1 MLIEQAIYGG
11 QDTGG
16 YRFLA
21 RSAGFVD
28 DWLGEAE
35 RLCTGFGERPA
46 GVSCPLA
53 VFARPLGKKHVAVVQ
68 VADQGADDAG
78 RPGALAFRLL
88 VMPQRLYV
96 DLGADPFW
104 IAEQVPPPWRAR
116 GEMERIEWT
125 AGPQPKRTVAA
136 LRRILDVEAE
146 RTQTLLGGVQ
156 VLVDGG
162 RLVFVRARPDER
174 MVRDLWALLPGS
186 SRMAL
191 WPASFAFGNAHGFD
205 VVVVPHAD
213 GPAFASY
220 TREEKAGDHPE
231 GRYELALQSAVE
243 EDNQAEVDAL
253 LSRRS
258 RAQTLRLA
266 VWLLAAFA
274 LIAAVIHF
282 PFGGRPAEK
291 EEKKEQVKAKD
302 EPLKLPHVDDVPSL
316 AADERARLARRLAGM
331 GKRLGID
338 LPAGDSGQALAD
350 AVAELDRRLDE
361 KKKPRRDAAEELK
374 RGPVRRRLQAL
385 LWKHGAA
392 DYNQPGLNVDELV
405 DRLRDS
411 LVKEGVLKE
420 KDGD

>member
-11 QDTGG
+11 QDSGG

-21 RSAGFVD
+21 RSAGFLD
-28 DWLGEAE
+28 GWLADAE

-46 GVSCPLA
+46 GVACPLA

-88 VMPQRLYV
+88 VMPARLYI

-104 IAEQVPPPWRAR
+104 IAEQLPPPWRAR
-116 GEMERIEWT
+116 GEMDTITWT
-125 AGPQPKRTVAA
+125 AGPQPKRTVDD

-156 VLVDGG
+156 ILVDGG
-162 RLVFVRARPDER
+162 RLVFVRQRPDER
-174 MVRDLWALLPGS
+174 MVRDLWALLPNS
-186 SRMAL
+186 TRMVT
-191 WPASFAFGNAHGFD
+191 WPASFVFGNAHRFH
-205 VVVVPHAD
+205 VAVVPHAD
-213 GPAFASY
+213 GPAFEGC
-220 TREEKAGDHPE
+220 TREEKAGDYPE

-243 EDNQAEVDAL
+243 DGNQAEVDAL
-253 LSRRS
+253 LCRRS

-266 VWLLAAFA
+266 VWLLVAFA
-274 LIAAVIHF
+274 LIATIIHF
-282 PFGGRPAEK
+282 PFGGRPAE
-291 EEKKEQVKAKD
+291 EEDNKARVKSKD
-302 EPLKLPHVDDVPSL
+302 EPLKLPLIEEVPSL
-316 AADERARLARRLAGM
+316 TAEERARLAGRLAGL

-338 LPAGDSGQALAD
+338 LPPGDTGQALAD
-350 AVAELDRRLDE
+350 AVVELDRRLDE
-361 KKKPRRDAAEELK
+361 KKKPRRDPGKELA
-374 RGPVRRRLQAL
+374 RGPVQRRLQAL
-385 LWKHGAA
+385 LWKHGSA